1 MIHKAFIPALAAAA
15 AATLAPAAVAA
26 PPGAPLGSDAAACE
40 AGHPAILAAIVGLKD
55 RKGIVKLELYP
66 ATQADFTRN
75 DTALIAEGKTF
86 RRVTVTPPATGP
98 VTLCIRVPAPGR
110 YALLMTHNRDGQ
122 NKFKYTIDGAGLP
135 ANKRIGLAKPKV
147 DGAIV
152 EVGDKPLPLT
162 IRAQYLGLFGFSPA
176 SGD

>member
-1 MIHKAFIPALAAAA
+1 MTRRLPILAAITAA
-15 AATLAPAAVAA
+15 LVPATTLA
-26 PPGAPLGSDAAACE
+26 APLGSDVAACE
-40 AGHPAILAAIVGLKD
+40 ADRPAILASIVGLKD

-75 DTALIAEGKTF
+75 DTDLIAEGKTF
-86 RRVTVTPPATGP
+86 RRVTVTPPAAGP
-98 VTLCIRVPAPGR
+98 VQMCIRVPGPGR

-147 DGAIV
+147 DGAV
-152 EVGDKPLPLT
+152 VQVGERTLPLT
-162 IRAQYLGLFGFSPA
+162 IRAQYLGLFGFSLS
-176 SGD
+176 SGN

>member
-1 MIHKAFIPALAAAA
+1 MIHKAFIPALAATAA
-15 AATLAPAAVAA
+15 AAAAILAPAATA
-26 PPGAPLGSDAAACE
+26 APLGPDAAACE

-75 DTALIAEGKTF
+75 DTDLIAEGKTF
-86 RRVTVTPPATGP
+86 RRVTVAPPATGP
-98 VTLCIRVPAPGR
+98 VSLCIRVPGPGR
-110 YALLMTHNRDGQ
+110 YALLMTHNRDGR

-147 DGAIV
+147 GGAIV
-152 EVGDKPLPLT
+152 EVGEKTLPLT
-162 IRAQYLGLFGFSPA
+162 IRAQYLGLFGFSPS